1 MPNVL
6 TVLSS
11 LFNGDREFV
20 DAATNEPLAVSITFV
35 SYCGEW
41 AAGRPHGNGSIFIDN
56 EVSNYFIEIPSVPCS
71 NLIFSCVSVSL

>member
-41 AAGRPHGNGSIFIDN
+41 AAGRQNCIDTREIISIGQEHSPCHGILHTHKS
-56 EVSNYFIEIPSVPCS
+56 
-71 NLIFSCVSVSL
+71 